1 MLDTGLKKLG
11 DYEALKNVI
20 QSNGI
25 EEVIIATEPKEHEK
39 INNIINDVADLNVSI
54 KVIADMYNILTGSVK
69 MSSIFGA
76 LLISVN
82 PEILSPWEK
91 ITKRIVDVLLSA
103 PVPTRDFPLSLNF
116 LYFSP
121 ELFKMVLTSAC
132 AITGNVLA

>member
-1 MLDTGLKKLG
+1 MMLDTGLKKLG
-11 DYEALKNVI
+11 DYKSLEDVI
-20 QSNGI
+20 RNHKI

-39 INNIINDVADLNVSI
+39 INNIINDVADLDVSI

-91 ITKRIVDVLLSA
+91 ITKRIVDVFLSVIA
-103 PVPTRDFPLSLNF
+103 ILILFR
-116 LYFSP
+116 LYYTIISY
-121 ELFKMVLTSAC
+121 
-132 AITGNVLA
+132 

>member
-1 MLDTGLKKLG
+1 MMLDTGLKKLG
-11 DYEALKNVI
+11 DYKCSRRCN
-20 QSNGI
+20 QNHKI

-39 INNIINDVADLNVSI
+39 INNIINDVADLSVSI

-91 ITKRIVDVLLSA
+91 ITKRIVDVFLSIIA
-103 PVPTRDFPLSLNF
+103 ILNITSC
-116 LYFSP
+116 LYYTIISH
-121 ELFKMVLTSAC
+121 
-132 AITGNVLA
+132 